1 MMFSLWGQSQV
12 VRAKYFQGAHMK
24 HSRRILFTSSL
35 LAPMIGFALLVVARQ
50 AATAQSPSS
59 TGATPATTAAILR
72 FGVEGSDNK
81 DVSSLSAKSCPVV
94 VAPTD
99 GQSSTDPQAVKVD
112 PAILDEIS
120 QKMNQRLSKKM
131 TVLVDPTEASIPVGA
146 MVISGCITRA
156 NPGNAKARLVGM
168 NVGASWLSV
177 HVITLRKTED
187 GFHPFDDFA
196 IQVKGGDLLPPLGP
210 AGLAV
215 HAARDTRQGLSSDA
229 GKIADKILKKIASD
243 QKAKQKSATT

>member
-1 MMFSLWGQSQV
+1 
-12 VRAKYFQGAHMK
+12 MK

-35 LAPMIGFALLVVARQ
+35 LVPIIGSALLVLTDGPASRARGQ
-50 AATAQSPSS
+50 VATAQSPSS
-59 TGATPATTAAILR
+59 SAASPTTNTAAVLR
-72 FGVEGSDNK
+72 FGVEGSGNH
-81 DVSSLSAKSCPVV
+81 DVSALSAKACPVV

-99 GQSSTDPQAVKVD
+99 GQASTDTQGVQVD
-112 PAILDEIS
+112 PAILNAIS
-120 QKMNQRLSKKM
+120 QKMNERLSKKM
-131 TVLVDPTEASIPVGA
+131 TVLVDPAEASIPVGA

-156 NPGNAKARLVGM
+156 NAGNATARLVGM
-168 NVGASWLSV
+168 GVGSSMLSV
-177 HVITLRKTED
+177 HVIALRKTED

-196 IQVKGGDLLPPLGP
+196 LQVKGGDMLPPLGP

-215 HAARDTRQGLSSDA
+215 HAVRDRKQSLAADA

>member
-1 MMFSLWGQSQV
+1 
-12 VRAKYFQGAHMK
+12 MK
-24 HSRRILFTSSL
+24 HSTRVLFASSVL
-35 LAPMIGFALLVVARQ
+35 VPIIGFALLVLTDGPPSRAQ
-50 AATAQSPSS
+50 GQTATAQSPSS
-59 TGATPATTAAILR
+59 PDASSTTNTAAILR
-72 FGVEGSDNK
+72 FGVEGSENH

-99 GQSSTDPQAVKVD
+99 GQSSTGAQPVQVD
-112 PAILDEIS
+112 PAILDAIS
-120 QKMNQRLSKKM
+120 QKMNERLSKKM
-131 TVLVDPTEASIPVGA
+131 TVLVDPAESNIPVGA

-168 NVGASWLSV
+168 GVGSSMLSV
-177 HVITLRKTED
+177 HVIALRKTED

-196 IQVKGGDLLPPLGP
+196 LEVKGGDKLPPLGP

-215 HAARDTRQGLSSDA
+215 HAARDRQQTLGADA

-243 QKAKQKSATT
+243 QKTKQKSAT